1 MTTAWVPLATTTL
14 SSSATSVTFGSIPQ
28 GYRDL
33 AIVINGVNSA
43 SQDLK
48 FIFNG
53 DTGANYSRV
62 FMYGQSSGYGSA
74 SENGQNAG
82 LWASVQAVGNT
93 VIANIMDYSS
103 TNVHKSAIVR
113 SDNAGDRV
121 RAYFGRWASTSAITS
136 IQLDPNSSSWQ
147 SGTVLSLYGS
157 NRL

>member
-33 AIVINGVNSA
+33 AIVINGVNSG

-62 FMYGQSSGYGSA
+62 FMAGQSGQYFSF

-82 LWASVQAVGNT
+82 FWSSVQTVDNT

-103 TNVHKSAIVR
+103 TNIHKSAIVR
-113 SDNAGDRV
+113 NNNAGNRV

-136 IQLDPNSSSWQ
+136 IQLDPTSSSWQ
-147 SGTVLSLYGS
+147 SGTMLSLYGS